1 MFDNIINR
9 FIFMLQFIT
18 EGSLFYY
25 YSSQLFGLKK
35 TKKYAIILIAVFYLF
50 LYIFFTNNEVSW
62 VINIFT
68 YITVNFILFIHLSKL
83 HPIIALLNSLLLE
96 SIVMVSESV
105 MINLYQ
111 IITKLNYMNGIPAY
125 HLMILIILTCLLLSV
140 LTIGIVKSRKK
151 YGIPMRAIEKDN
163 AYIYMIPLFTVIIQA
178 LLENLED
185 TNALSFSEVIGF
197 YICTIVVFVM
207 NVFVFCLFDYLKANQ
222 QKLLESRQRE
232 QHQNEYE
239 NYNKLVSQ
247 QDTAQKILIH
257 DIKNHLRTMQ
267 SYQKEGNYELTNS
280 YIASLLGEDSLSKN
294 YSPSKSIT
302 FNLLL
307 ARYRTICEEAGIDFS
322 LDVMGADMAAVA
334 DADITALIC
343 NLMDNAISAAEK
355 SEPSFVELSI
365 KQKAESPIQI
375 FSIRNSSDAVPV
387 FDMDGIPL
395 TSKKDSALPH
405 SIGTKSIS
413 LVADRYNGHVLY
425 DYNEKTHIFKTVV
438 LLDLEKDI
446 KD

>member
-1 MFDNIINR
+1 MTF
-9 FIFMLQFIT
+9 
-18 EGSLFYY
+18 
-25 YSSQLFGLKK
+25 
-35 TKKYAIILIAVFYLF
+35 
-50 LYIFFTNNEVSW
+50 
-62 VINIFT
+62 
-68 YITVNFILFIHLSKL
+68 
-83 HPIIALLNSLLLE
+83 
-96 SIVMVSESV
+96 
-105 MINLYQ
+105 
-111 IITKLNYMNGIPAY
+111 
-125 HLMILIILTCLLLSV
+125 
-140 LTIGIVKSRKK
+140 LTIGIVKIRKK
-151 YGIPMRAIEKDN
+151 HKLFNDN
-163 AYIYMIPLFTVIIQA
+163 LNKQNIYIYAIPIFTILT
-178 LLENLED
+178 LLIHENFED
-185 TNALSFSEVIGF
+185 FEKLNRSQILAF
-197 YICTIVVFVM
+197 YISSILIFLTNILF
-207 NVFVFCLFDYLKANQ
+207 FYLFDKLNENQ
-222 QKLLESRQRE
+222 QKFLEFRQRE

-322 LDVMGADMAAVA
+322 LDVMGADIAAVA

>member
-1 MFDNIINR
+1 MNTLIYSLI
-9 FIFMLQFIT
+9 FIAEYF
-18 EGSLFYY
+18 
-25 YSSQLFGLKK
+25 
-35 TKKYAIILIAVFYLF
+35 LF
-50 LYIFFTNNEVSW
+50 LYYIKELFSQKRNKYVTIISSAFCYLILYLVFIFNNLSW
-62 VINIFT
+62 IINGVI
-68 YITVNFILFIHLSKL
+68 YI
-83 HPIIALLNSLLLE
+83 IIISLLLYYLVIIDLINALLNAILLE
-96 SIVMVSESV
+96 TITIITEIVVLDLY
-105 MINLYQ
+105 MILTQ
-111 IITKLNYMNGIPAY
+111 IIYSHYISTQ
-125 HLMILIILTCLLLSV
+125 HLLITLLSEIIFMTF
-140 LTIGIVKSRKK
+140 LTIGIVKIRKK
-151 YGIPMRAIEKDN
+151 HKLFNDN
-163 AYIYMIPLFTVIIQA
+163 LNKQNIYIYAIPIFTILT
-178 LLENLED
+178 LLIHENFED
-185 TNALSFSEVIGF
+185 FEKLNRSQILAF
-197 YICTIVVFVM
+197 YISSILIFLTNILF
-207 NVFVFCLFDYLKANQ
+207 FYLFDKLNENQ
-222 QKLLESRQRE
+222 QKFLEFRQRE

-322 LDVMGADMAAVA
+322 LDVMGADIAAVA